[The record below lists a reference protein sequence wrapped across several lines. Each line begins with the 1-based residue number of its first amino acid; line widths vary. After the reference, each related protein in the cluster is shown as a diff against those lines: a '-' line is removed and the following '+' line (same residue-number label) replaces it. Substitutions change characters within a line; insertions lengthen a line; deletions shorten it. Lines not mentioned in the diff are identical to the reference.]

1 MTTANKPEL
10 EIIVLCEGYQD
21 RAFIA
26 GLAEQMGWPWPRR
39 NAASQVDARDLDGR
53 LVRGSGKFYFLQET
67 AEFRRGLLLQP
78 CAAEMTGGQVAQQVE
93 GALLSHLRDIA
104 SGTMVARR
112 RCMFWC
118 VDADTRAGE
127 PVEARAKSER
137 SRLLNLI
144 QREGIYASLAPDGR
158 IWLDGTTAC
167 ALPLVWH
174 TDDRSGMKGVPDK
187 QTLERLV
194 CAAMAAA
201 YQDRAAHVQD
211 WLDNRPPEDD
221 LPAEGA
227 RRRVPR
233 RERPD
238 RGHDRPTPA
247 EVDAIA
253 RR

>member
-1 MTTANKPEL
+1 M
-10 EIIVLCEGYQD
+10 
-21 RAFIA
+21 
-26 GLAEQMGWPWPRR
+26 
-39 NAASQVDARDLDGR
+39 
-53 LVRGSGKFYFLQET
+53 
-67 AEFRRGLLLQP
+67 
-78 CAAEMTGGQVAQQVE
+78 AQQVE
-93 GALLSHLRDIA
+93 GALLSHPRDIA

-112 RCMFWC
+112 RCVFWC

-201 YQDRAAHVQD
+201 YQGRAEHVQD

-221 LPAEGA
+221 LPPVTGKSYAWSYMAGWAAQFGVEGFLREAIWQSTASGWLKARVAECPGGNDLIEVMTAQPLPKWMPSHGA
-227 RRRVPR
+227 EETEWR
-233 RERPD
+233 
-238 RGHDRPTPA
+238 
-247 EVDAIA
+247 
-253 RR
+253 